1 MKEGVIF
8 NSMLGVSM
16 GWMHR
21 GHPGPATTVPTVP
34 QEDSTMQ
41 TIPIQGL
48 RAVIRQV
55 QEGAGHERRLV
66 SLWPGQ

>member
-8 NSMLGVSM
+8 DAMLGVSM

-21 GHPGPATTVPTVP
+21 GHPATTVPTVP
-34 QEDSTMQ
+34 QEDSAMQ

-48 RAVIRQV
+48 RVVIRQV
-55 QEGAGHERRLV
+55 QEAASHERRLT

>member
-8 NSMLGVSM
+8 NAMLRVSM

-21 GHPGPATTVPTVP
+21 GHPATIVPTVP
-34 QEDSTMQ
+34 QEDSAMQ

-48 RAVIRQV
+48 RVVIRYV

>member
-8 NSMLGVSM
+8 NAMLGVSM

-21 GHPGPATTVPTVP
+21 GHPATTVPTVP

-41 TIPIQGL
+41 TIPIQSDHNTSPSCD
-48 RAVIRQV
+48 QT
-55 QEGAGHERRLV
+55 
-66 SLWPGQ
+66 SPGGS

>member
-8 NSMLGVSM
+8 NAMLGVSM

-21 GHPGPATTVPTVP
+21 GHPATAVPTVP
-34 QEDSTMQ
+34 QEDSAMQ

-48 RAVIRQV
+48 RVAIRHV